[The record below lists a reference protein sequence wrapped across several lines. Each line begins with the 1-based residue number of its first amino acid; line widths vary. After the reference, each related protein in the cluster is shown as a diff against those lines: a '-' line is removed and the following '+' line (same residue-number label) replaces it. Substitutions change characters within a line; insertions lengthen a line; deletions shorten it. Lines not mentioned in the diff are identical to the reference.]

1 LVHERRDL
9 PGQRGPADHPARL
22 PAADR
27 PTRGSLADLRQRLDN
42 LPPGHPSSPYDGDR
56 TDPRPGDPKPG
67 QERAPRDPPGDDR
80 ATGNHAPENRGAE
93 NRAAQ
98 DRGAEN
104 RAAQDRGAENRA
116 AQDGAPQDR
125 AAEDRGADGRGQGY
139 WGEVPRFERLW
150 AGHQER
156 WPAAAAPP
164 VDRSRDPEGSWR
176 GDGNQYLSPEHH
188 ARAQDV
194 IASVRAAEAAI
205 SAHMREAERDN
216 GCGSR
221 LAGWEYRRKGED
233 RLKEK
238 IANLTETGAPNADVS
253 EVMRDVPDAIRYT
266 FSSDPA
272 AYRDSY
278 WSVKGLLEGL
288 GYTMIYSKNHWRD
301 DPDYKGINSRWTT
314 PEGQRFE
321 LQFHTPESLH
331 AKQEVTHPSYER
343 IRNPLTGRSEHREL
357 EAFQRDVCSWMVV
370 PGGAASIPD
379 YKELG

>member
-1 LVHERRDL
+1 VHERRDL

-22 PAADR
+22 PAPDR
-27 PTRGSLADLRQRLDN
+27 PAPGSLADLRQRLDN
-42 LPPGHPSSPYDGDR
+42 LPPGHPSSPHGGDR
-56 TDPRPGDPKPG
+56 TDRRQPRSGDLKPD
-67 QERAPRDPPGDDR
+67 QDRAPHDPPGDDR
-80 ATGNHAPENRGAE
+80 ARENRPAE
-93 NRAAQ
+93 NRAT
-98 DRGAEN
+98 
-104 RAAQDRGAENRA
+104 
-116 AQDGAPQDR
+116 QDGTPEGRVAEDQKGQDR
-125 AAEDRGADGRGQGY
+125 AADGRGRGY

-150 AGHQER
+150 DEHQER
-156 WPAAAAPP
+156 WPAAATAP

-176 GDGNQYLSPEHH
+176 GDGNQYLSPEQHT
-188 ARAQDV
+188 RTQEV

-205 SAHMREAERDN
+205 SEHMREAERDN

-238 IANLTETGAPNADVS
+238 IAERIEHEPGRMPEES
-253 EVMRDVPDAIRYT
+253 MRTINDAIRYT

-272 AYRDSY
+272 TYRDSY

-301 DPDYKGINSRWTT
+301 DPEYKGINSRWTT

-331 AKQEVTHPSYER
+331 AKQEITHPSYER
-343 IRNPLTGRSEHREL
+343 IRNPQTSDHERGELAALHRE
-357 EAFQRDVCSWMVV
+357 VCSYMGV
-370 PGGAASIPD
+370 PPGALDIPD
-379 YKELG
+379 YARKGR